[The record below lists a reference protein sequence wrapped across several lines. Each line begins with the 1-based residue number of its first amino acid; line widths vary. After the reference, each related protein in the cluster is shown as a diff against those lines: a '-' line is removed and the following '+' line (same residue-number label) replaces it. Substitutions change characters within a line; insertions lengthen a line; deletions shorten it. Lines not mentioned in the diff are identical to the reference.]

1 MTVNAIGQWILGLAA
16 SALIAGLAL
25 AVTPKGRVRNILK
38 LVTGAVMV
46 IALVS
51 PVMHFDLS
59 LFSVNAELAREELQ
73 AVQENVDETGDRL
86 NRDIIEREC
95 AAYILDKAQGLG
107 IDVQSVSVTAKW
119 GDEGVFYP
127 YEAHIAARLSGEQKV
142 ALSRAIEAELGIAPE
157 RQYWNG
163 NEA

>member
-1 MTVNAIGQWILGLAA
+1 MTAIGQWIVGLAA
-16 SALIAGLAL
+16 SALIAGIAL
-25 AVTPKGRVRNILK
+25 GVTPKGRVRNVLK

-51 PVMHFDLS
+51 PVLQFDLS
-59 LFSVNAELAREELQ
+59 LFSVNAEQFREELN
-73 AVQENVDETGDRL
+73 AVQGNVDEAADRL
-86 NRDIIEREC
+86 SRDVIEQEC

-107 IDVQSVSVTAKW
+107 IKVGAVSVTAKW

-127 YEAHIAARLSGEQKV
+127 YEAHITAHLSSEQKGV
-142 ALSRAIEAELGIAPE
+142 LSQAIEAELGIAPE

>member
-1 MTVNAIGQWILGLAA
+1 MAAIGQWIVGLAA
-16 SALIAGLAL
+16 SALLTGAALAL
-25 AVTPKGRVRNILK
+25 TPRGRVRNVLK

-51 PVMHFDLS
+51 PLTRFNLD
-59 LFSVNAELAREELQ
+59 LFSVNAEQLREQLR
-73 AVQENVDETGDRL
+73 AVQSNVAQAGNEL
-86 NRDIIEREC
+86 SRDVIEQEC

-107 IDVQSVSVTAKW
+107 IKLEAVSVTAKW

-127 YEAHIAARLSGEQKV
+127 YEAHITARLSPDEKG
-142 ALSRAIEAELGIAPE
+142 ALARAIEAELGIAPE

>member
-1 MTVNAIGQWILGLAA
+1 MTAIGQWIVGLAA

-25 AVTPKGRVRNILK
+25 GVTPKGRVRSVLK
-38 LVTGAVMV
+38 LVTGAVMM

-51 PVMHFDLS
+51 PLTRFDLG
-59 LFSVNAELAREELQ
+59 LFSVNAEESREQLQ
-73 AVQENVDETGDRL
+73 TVQGNVDEAGGRL
-86 NRDIIEREC
+86 SRSVIEQEC

-107 IDVQSVSVTAKW
+107 IQVEAVSVTAKW

-127 YEAHIAARLSGEQKV
+127 YEAHITAQLSPDQKS
-142 ALSRAIEAELGIAPE
+142 ALEEAIEAELGIAPE

-163 NEA
+163 NET

>member
-1 MTVNAIGQWILGLAA
+1 MTAIGQWIIGLAA
-16 SALIAGLAL
+16 SALITGVAL
-25 AVTPKGRVRNILK
+25 AVTPEGRVRGVLK

-51 PVMHFDLS
+51 PVLRFNLDA
-59 LFSVNAELAREELQ
+59 FSVNAAESREKLQ
-73 AVQENVDETGDRL
+73 AVQDSVDEAGNRL
-86 NRDIIEREC
+86 SRDVIEQAC

-107 IDVQSVSVTAKW
+107 IEVQAVSVTAKW
-119 GDEGVFYP
+119 GDDGIFYP
-127 YEAHIAARLSGEQKV
+127 YEARITARLDDEQKG

-163 NEA
+163 NET

>member
-1 MTVNAIGQWILGLAA
+1 MTAIGQWIVGLAA

-25 AVTPKGRVRNILK
+25 AVTPKGRVRNVLK
-38 LVTGAVMV
+38 LVTGAVMI

-51 PVMHFDLS
+51 PVLHFDLS
-59 LFSVNAELAREELQ
+59 LFSVNAEQFREQLQ
-73 AVQENVDETGDRL
+73 AVQGSVDEASNRL
-86 NRDIIEREC
+86 SRDVIEQEC

-107 IDVQSVSVTAKW
+107 IKVGAVSVTAKW

-127 YEAHIAARLSGEQKV
+127 VEAHITARLSGEEKS
-142 ALSRAIEAELGIAPE
+142 ALSQAIEAELGIAPE
-157 RQYWNG
+157 RQVWNG